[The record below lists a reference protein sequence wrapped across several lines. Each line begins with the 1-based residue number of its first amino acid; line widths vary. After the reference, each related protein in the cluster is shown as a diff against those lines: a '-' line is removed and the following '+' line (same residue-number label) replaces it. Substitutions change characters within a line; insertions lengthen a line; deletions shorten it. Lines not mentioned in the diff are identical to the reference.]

1 MSEAIV
7 MKTQVKIKDFF
18 QGSKA
23 RKDFFAKEEMIAYDT
38 NELLSFEAGFARHRF
53 ELHGTGDGLPSF
65 AALMTLWRRS
75 RDSWARVTEALPVGE
90 LRDAMAIELADRDE
104 AMNAICDKAQ
114 AMLQAKL
121 AKGEVD
127 A

>member
-65 AALMTLWRRS
+65 AALMTLWRRA
-75 RDSWARVTEALPVGE
+75 RDSWKRIMEALPVGE
-90 LRDAMAIELADRDE
+90 LRDAMALELADRD
-104 AMNAICDKAQ
+104 ASMDDLADKAC
-114 AMLQAKL
+114 AMIATKL